1 MVKSGLHWPLLRAVA
16 HIPENAP
23 AGKQVFL
30 ARAEDVDEENSS
42 NSAIVYELTV
52 NPRDLFSIA
61 PSTGMI
67 SLKRPLRHE
76 LESGLGST
84 ISLEVRATDQGSP
97 PLSSRQLVTLLVD
110 DVNDHTPVFEYSTY
124 ETSLLETVS
133 GECRLSLQLQL
144 SIHPFLTFQFL
155 KIIIFL

>member
-1 MVKSGLHWPLLRAVA
+1 MT
-16 HIPENAP
+16 HIAENAP

-30 ARAEDVDEENSS
+30 ARAEDADEENSS
-42 NSAIVYELTV
+42 NSAILYELTV
-52 NPRDLFSIA
+52 NPRELFSIA

-76 LESGLGST
+76 LQYGLGST

-97 PLSSRQLVTLLVD
+97 PLSSRQLVTLVVD

-133 GECRLSLQLQL
+133 GECLFPSKFQFCKFSFLTRPIL
-144 SIHPFLTFQFL
+144 SILIDCYLT
-155 KIIIFL
+155 